1 MITISVLTL
10 TTYLFGF
17 LLVSVVQ
24 PLSSGNTHGRDAGRV
39 MTSRGPSVTVVGH
52 VCEGSNGMNQ
62 TNQA

>member
-1 MITISVLTL
+1 MITISILTL

-17 LLVSVVQ
+17 LVVSVVQ
-24 PLSSGNTHGRDAGRV
+24 PRSSGNTQGRDAGRV
-39 MTSRGPSVTVVGH
+39 MTNTGPNVTVVAH